1 MLLLGLDTATL
12 TLSAALVER
21 EGGVDR
27 LVERVVVPPPKHHST
42 VLPGVLEE
50 MLERAGR
57 SIRDVAAVVV
67 GLGPGSF
74 TGLRIGL
81 ATAKGLCYAAKVP
94 LVGAGS
100 LGAMALAAAE
110 EVGEGELLVP
120 CMDARKGE
128 VYCALYRREGDGVR
142 QELPEVALAP
152 EALVERLSGEPK
164 AHVFGPGRNA
174 YEPLR
179 NLPPAGTK
187 VEIPDAFALV
197 RLVRELPPFD
207 AQKLFALE
215 PMYVR
220 PPEHEWIIRQ
230 KKKK

>member
-21 EGGVDR
+21 EGGTDR
-27 LVERVVVPPPKHHST
+27 LVERMVVPPPKHHST

-50 MLERAGR
+50 MLTRAGK
-57 SIRDVAAVVV
+57 SIRDVGALVV

-94 LVGAGS
+94 LVGASS
-100 LGAMALAAAE
+100 LGAMALAAAS

-128 VYCALYRREGDGVR
+128 IYCAFFRREGEGVR
-142 QELPEVALAP
+142 QEQAEVALAP
-152 EALVERLSGEPK
+152 EALVERLKDEPRF
-164 AHVFGPGRNA
+164 HVFGPGRNA

-179 NLPPAGTK
+179 NLPPPASS
-187 VEIPDAFALV
+187 VETPDAFALV
-197 RLVRELPPFD
+197 KLVKELPPFD
-207 AQKLFALE
+207 VQKLFALE
-215 PMYVR
+215 RMYVR
-220 PPEHEWIIRQ
+220 PPEHEWTIRQ
-230 KKKK
+230 KKK